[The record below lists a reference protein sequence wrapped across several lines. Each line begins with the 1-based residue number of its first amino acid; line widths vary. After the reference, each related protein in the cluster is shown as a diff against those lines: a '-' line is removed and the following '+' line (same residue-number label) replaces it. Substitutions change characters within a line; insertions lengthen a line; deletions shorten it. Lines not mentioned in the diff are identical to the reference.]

1 MRHLGAA
8 RLLHPLQSDHRE
20 RADQHRALR
29 RMRPVA
35 LGTGPLF
42 ASSRCLHGCHGGCRS
57 AGGVAAAQRGVP
69 VNDAQTIAV
78 EVIGIEQV
86 TPLIKHFKLA
96 AIAGGSLPVFSRS
109 SHIIVV
115 MQATDR
121 VHKNPYSLLGSPS
134 QLESYEIGVRRM
146 EESRGGSHFMHDAVK
161 IGSRLEIAHPVNL
174 FGLDKIARKHVLIAG
189 GIGITPFL
197 AQLEDLHG
205 VPVPYELHYSV
216 RSPEHAAF
224 LNRLRER
231 EGDKVR
237 MYYDSESQAV
247 DFDGLLSNQ
256 PLGTHVYVCGPA
268 GLINKVIATAKDCGW
283 PDSHIH
289 WEQFSAPPVGDAF
302 DVVLSRSRLTVHVP
316 HDQSLM
322 ESIEAAGVEVPYLC
336 RGGVCGYCQTRVLE
350 LDGELVHND
359 HFLSEADKAKGNTIM
374 PCVSRA
380 RCKSLVLDL

>member
-1 MRHLGAA
+1 
-8 RLLHPLQSDHRE
+8 
-20 RADQHRALR
+20 
-29 RMRPVA
+29 
-35 LGTGPLF
+35 
-42 ASSRCLHGCHGGCRS
+42 
-57 AGGVAAAQRGVP
+57 
-69 VNDAQTIAV
+69 VNDAQTLAV
-78 EVIGIEQV
+78 EVTAIEQV
-86 TPLIKHFKLA
+86 TPLIKHFTLA
-96 AIAGGSLPVFSRS
+96 SADGGALPAFSGG

-115 MQATDR
+115 MRGALR
-121 VHKNPYSLLGSPS
+121 MHRNPYSLLSSPH
-134 QLESYEIGVRRM
+134 QLDTYEIGVRRM
-146 EESRGGSHFMHDAVK
+146 EESRGGSHFMHDKVQV
-161 IGSRLEIAHPVNL
+161 GSRLEIAHPVNL

-231 EGDKVR
+231 DGDKVR

-268 GLINKVIATAKDCGW
+268 GLIDRVVTTAKSCGW

-289 WEQFSAPPVGDAF
+289 WEQFSAPPVGEAF
-302 DVVLSRSRLTVHVP
+302 EVFLARTKLTVHVP
-316 HDQSLM
+316 PDQSLL
-322 ESIEAAGVEVPYLC
+322 ESIEAVGVEVPYLC
-336 RGGVCGYCQTRVLE
+336 RGGVCGFCQTRVLE
-350 LDGELVHND
+350 LEGELVHND
-359 HFLSEADKAKGNTIM
+359 HFLSDADKAKGKSIM

>member
-1 MRHLGAA
+1 M
-8 RLLHPLQSDHRE
+8 
-20 RADQHRALR
+20 
-29 RMRPVA
+29 
-35 LGTGPLF
+35 
-42 ASSRCLHGCHGGCRS
+42 
-57 AGGVAAAQRGVP
+57 
-69 VNDAQTIAV
+69 NDAQTIAV

-96 AIAGGSLPVFSRS
+96 PAGGGSLPVFSGG

-115 MQATDR
+115 MQGAER
-121 VHKNPYSLLGSPS
+121 VHRNPYSLLSSPQ
-134 QLESYEIGVRRM
+134 QLDTYEIGVRRM
-146 EESRGGSHFMHDAVK
+146 EESRGGSHFMHDTLR

-197 AQLEDLHG
+197 GQLEDLHDG
-205 VPVPYELHYSV
+205 GVPYELHYSV
-216 RSPEHAAF
+216 RSSEHAAF
-224 LNRLRER
+224 LERLRRR
-231 EGDKVR
+231 EGDKLQ
-237 MYYDSESQAV
+237 MYYDSEGQTIPFEA
-247 DFDGLLSNQ
+247 LLANQ

-268 GLINKVIATAKDCGW
+268 GMIKHVIDTAQTCGW

-302 DVVLSRSRLTVHVP
+302 EVFLARSKISVHVP
-316 HDQSLM
+316 PDQSLL

-336 RGGVCGYCQTRVLE
+336 RGGVCGFCHTQVLE

-359 HFLSEADKAKGNTIM
+359 HFLSEADKAKAKSIM

-380 RCKSLVLDL
+380 HCTRLVLDL